1 MCIESSGEA
10 RGIRTVQN
18 RRWGFTC
25 TPLGA
30 QLRHKYVVY
39 SCTMNTTLC
48 EVGSPQWQSCIHPCR
63 GSIYKD
69 EICIYMNIL
78 FFGFVMFYS
87 YFFWIMT
94 ALLLSSY
101 PVLHLVFYKDR
112 SYKHLDFNCKMYV
125 ISKRIQ
131 FVVELALLPYIGM
144 IGMNWGWHTDIRS
157 AILVYAA
164 PHAAALVMCSY
175 PYVETLQHAV
185 VLLLAL
191 LFQREDFAEDSAARC
206 GVVYGCFSC
215 VACGVHYALAERR
228 MHRPVRFK
236 WFLGTCA
243 CNWLWQFWYLLHH
256 EMNLWGVVWVS
267 CLVVLVN
274 SDVLILKRCVEI

>member
-1 MCIESSGEA
+1 
-10 RGIRTVQN
+10 
-18 RRWGFTC
+18 
-25 TPLGA
+25 
-30 QLRHKYVVY
+30 
-39 SCTMNTTLC
+39 
-48 EVGSPQWQSCIHPCR
+48 
-63 GSIYKD
+63 
-69 EICIYMNIL
+69 MNIL

-87 YFFWIMT
+87 YSFWVMT

-101 PVLHLVFYKDR
+101 PVLHLIFYKDTA
-112 SYKHLDFNCKMYV
+112 YKHLGFNSKMYV

-131 FVVELALLPYIGM
+131 FVVELLLLPYIGW
-144 IGMNWGWHTDIRS
+144 NWGWHTEEIRR
-157 AILVYAA
+157 AVLVYAA
-164 PHAAALVMCSY
+164 PHAAALVMCNH

-206 GVVYGCFSC
+206 GVVYGCFAC
-215 VACGVHYALAERR
+215 LACGVHHVLAERR
-228 MHRPVRFK
+228 MHRPARCV

-243 CNWLWQFWYLLHH
+243 CNWLWQFWYLVHH

-274 SDVLILKRCVEI
+274 SDVLTLKRCVEF